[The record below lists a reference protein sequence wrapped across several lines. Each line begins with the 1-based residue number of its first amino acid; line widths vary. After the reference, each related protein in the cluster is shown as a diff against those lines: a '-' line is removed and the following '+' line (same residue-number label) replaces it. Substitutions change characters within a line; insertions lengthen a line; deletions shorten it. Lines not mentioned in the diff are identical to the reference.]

1 MKIPVSKAAK
11 TWGVSRNTIYEKHRR
26 GELSMVKGE
35 GVDPS
40 EMSRVFGKPKTTGKT
55 PDTHHKDNAGQPQ
68 DAGQTAQ
75 ILELENM
82 LKLERVKREQAEQ
95 RLERAEKQ
103 ADQLLEQVGN
113 LTETMKLLEAP
124 KSEPKAEK
132 KGFLS
137 RFF

>member
-35 GVDPS
+35 GIDAA

-55 PDTHHKDNAGQPQ
+55 PDTHNEDNAGQQQ
-68 DAGQTAQ
+68 DEGQTAQ
-75 ILELENM
+75 ILELENI
-82 LKLERVKREQAEQ
+82 LKMERERRTEAE
-95 RLERAEKQ
+95 RRAERAEKQ
-103 ADQLLEQVGN
+103 ADQLLEQVGK
-113 LTETMKLLEAP
+113 LTDTVKLLEAS
-124 KSEPKAEK
+124 KSEPKTEK